1 MRVVCKLRVVV
12 MEKQIH
18 KSGIQNKKNNMKI
31 NNYFGV
37 LLTAGLALTACS
49 SDDSNTEQVRTT
61 YTMTIDA
68 TKGANEAASRATT
81 RALSLDGN
89 TLNASWA
96 TSERVYVQG
105 KKLSDNSYF
114 WFEGSIQPQYAG
126 TTTRLNGVISLPTSF
141 SISIDDAISTPHK
154 LTLQFPRS
162 GDLDYSGQVGTL
174 ADIAAK
180 YDYAKAEEVR
190 VDIEADK
197 VVGVSPVTFVNQQA
211 IVKFTLKTSD
221 GSALLSPTA
230 LTIEYGEKS
239 LSLTSIPDATYGT
252 NGNGVLYV
260 AIPGFSD
267 KAVTLTATVADATYT
282 FTKSGV
288 TFENGKYYAIGLKME
303 KGGNNLRPSK
313 HYP

>member
-1 MRVVCKLRVVV
+1 
-12 MEKQIH
+12 
-18 KSGIQNKKNNMKI
+18 MKI

-37 LLTAGLALTACS
+37 LLTIGLALTACS

-81 RALSLDGN
+81 RALTLTGS
-89 TLNASWA
+89 TLNATWA
-96 TSERVYVQG
+96 TTERVYVQG

-114 WFEGSIQPQYAG
+114 WFEGYLQPHSAG
-126 TTTRLNGVISLPTSF
+126 TTTQLNGVISLPGSF
-141 SISIDDAISTPHK
+141 KISIDDAIGTPHK
-154 LTLQFPRS
+154 LTLQFPRPYV
-162 GDLDYSGQVGTL
+162 LDYTGQIGTL

-180 YDYAKAEEVR
+180 YDYAKAEEVM

-211 IVKFTLKTSD
+211 IVKFTLKDKAD
-221 GSALLSPTA
+221 GTTLLNPTA
-230 LTIEYGEKS
+230 LTIQYGEES
-239 LSLTSIPDATYGT
+239 LSLTSIPSTTYGT

-267 KAVTLTATVADATYT
+267 KAVTLTATVADDTYT

-288 TFENGKYYAIGLKME
+288 TFVNGQYYEINVKM
-303 KGGNNLRPSK
+303 KKNT
-313 HYP
+313 

>member
-1 MRVVCKLRVVV
+1 
-12 MEKQIH
+12 
-18 KSGIQNKKNNMKI
+18 MKI
-31 NNYFGV
+31 KNYFGV

-81 RALSLDGN
+81 RALTLTGS
-89 TLNASWA
+89 TLNATWA
-96 TSERVYVQG
+96 TTERVYVQG
-105 KKLSDNSYF
+105 RKVSDNSYF
-114 WFEGSIQPQYAG
+114 WFEGYLQPHSAG
-126 TTTRLNGVISLPTSF
+126 TTTQLNGVISLPTSF
-141 SISIDDAISTPHK
+141 SISIDEAIGTPHK
-154 LTLQFPRS
+154 LTLQFPRPYV
-162 GDLDYSGQVGTL
+162 LDYTGQIGTL

-180 YDYAKAEEVR
+180 YDYAKATDVG

-211 IVKFTLKTSD
+211 IVKFTLKDKAD
-221 GSALLSPTA
+221 GTTLLNPTA
-230 LTIEYGEKS
+230 LTIQYGEES
-239 LSLTSIPDATYGT
+239 LSLTSIPSTTYGT

-267 KAVTLTATVADATYT
+267 KAVTLTATVADDTYT

-288 TFENGKYYAIGLKME
+288 TFVNGQYYEINVKM
-303 KGGNNLRPSK
+303 KNNT
-313 HYP
+313 

>member
-81 RALSLDGN
+81 RALTLTGS
-89 TLNASWA
+89 TLNATWA
-96 TSERVYVQG
+96 TTERVYVQG
-105 KKLSDNSYF
+105 RKVSDNSYF
-114 WFEGSIQPQYAG
+114 WFEGYLQPHSAG
-126 TTTRLNGVISLPTSF
+126 TTTQLNGVISLPTSF
-141 SISIDDAISTPHK
+141 SISIDEAIGTPHK
-154 LTLQFPRS
+154 LTLQFPRPYV
-162 GDLDYSGQVGTL
+162 LDYTGQIGTL

-180 YDYAKAEEVR
+180 YDYAKAEEVM

-197 VVGVSPVTFVNQQA
+197 VVGVEPVTFVNQQA
-211 IVKFTLKTSD
+211 IVKFTLKDKAD
-221 GSALLSPTA
+221 GTTLLNPTA

-288 TFENGKYYAIGLKME
+288 TFVNGQYYEINVKM
-303 KGGNNLRPSK
+303 KKNT
-313 HYP
+313 

>member
-1 MRVVCKLRVVV
+1 
-12 MEKQIH
+12 
-18 KSGIQNKKNNMKI
+18 MKI

-81 RALSLDGN
+81 RALTLTGS
-89 TLNASWA
+89 TLNATWA
-96 TSERVYVQG
+96 TTERVYVQG

-114 WFEGSIQPQYAG
+114 WFEGYLQPHSAG
-126 TTTRLNGVISLPTSF
+126 TTTQLNGVISLPTGF
-141 SISIDDAISTPHK
+141 SISIDEAIGTPHK
-154 LTLQFPRS
+154 LTLQFPRPYV
-162 GDLDYSGQVGTL
+162 LDYTGQIGTL

-211 IVKFTLKTSD
+211 IVKFTLKDKAD
-221 GSALLSPTA
+221 GTTLLNPTA

-267 KAVTLTATVADATYT
+267 KAVTLTATVADDTYT

-288 TFENGKYYAIGLKME
+288 TFVNGQYYEINVKM
-303 KGGNNLRPSK
+303 KNNT
-313 HYP
+313 

>member
-1 MRVVCKLRVVV
+1 
-12 MEKQIH
+12 
-18 KSGIQNKKNNMKI
+18 MKI

-37 LLTAGLALTACS
+37 LLTIGLALTACS

-89 TLNASWA
+89 TLNTLWA
-96 TSERVYVQG
+96 TTERVYVQG

-114 WFEGSIQPQYAG
+114 WFEGYLQPQSAG
-126 TTTRLNGVISLPTSF
+126 TTTQLNGVISLPGSF
-141 SISIDDAISTPHK
+141 KISIDDAIGTPHK
-154 LTLQFPRS
+154 LTLQFPRPYV
-162 GDLDYSGQVGTL
+162 LDYTGQIGTL

-180 YDYAKAEEVR
+180 YDYAKATDVG
-190 VDIEADK
+190 VDITADK

-211 IVKFTLKTSD
+211 IVKFTLKDKAD
-221 GSALLSPTA
+221 GTTLLNPTA
-230 LTIEYGEKS
+230 LTIQYGEES
-239 LSLTSIPDATYGT
+239 LSLTSIPSTTYGT

-267 KAVTLTATVADATYT
+267 KAVTLTATVADDTYT

-288 TFENGKYYAIGLKME
+288 TFVNGQYYEINVKM
-303 KGGNNLRPSK
+303 KNNT
-313 HYP
+313 

>member
-49 SDDSNTEQVRTT
+49 SDDSNTEQVYRT

-89 TLNASWA
+89 TLNTLWA
-96 TSERVYVQG
+96 TTERVYVQG
-105 KKLSDNSYF
+105 RKVSDNSYF
-114 WFEGSIQPQYAG
+114 WFEGYLQPHSAG
-126 TTTRLNGVISLPTSF
+126 TTTQLNGVISLPTSF
-141 SISIDDAISTPHK
+141 SISIDDAIGTPHK
-154 LTLQFPRS
+154 LTLQFPRPYV
-162 GDLDYSGQVGTL
+162 LDYTGQIGTL

-180 YDYAKAEEVR
+180 YDYAKAEEVM

-197 VVGVSPVTFVNQQA
+197 VVGVEPVTFVNQQA
-211 IVKFTLKTSD
+211 IVKFTLKDKAD
-221 GSALLSPTA
+221 GTTLLNPTA
-230 LTIEYGEKS
+230 LTIQYGEES
-239 LSLTSIPDATYGT
+239 LSLTSIPSTTYGT

-267 KAVTLTATVADATYT
+267 KAVTLTATVADDTYT

-288 TFENGKYYAIGLKME
+288 TFVNGQYYEINVKM
-303 KGGNNLRPSK
+303 KKNT
-313 HYP
+313 

>member
-89 TLNASWA
+89 TLNALWA
-96 TSERVYVQG
+96 TTERVYVQG
-105 KKLSDNSYF
+105 RKVSDNSYF
-114 WFEGSIQPQYAG
+114 WFEGYLQPHSAG
-126 TTTRLNGVISLPTSF
+126 TTTQLNGVISLPTSF
-141 SISIDDAISTPHK
+141 SISIDDAIGTPHK
-154 LTLQFPRS
+154 LTLQFPRPYV
-162 GDLDYSGQVGTL
+162 LDYTGQIGTL

-180 YDYAKAEEVR
+180 YDYARAEEVR

-211 IVKFTLKTSD
+211 IVKFTLKDQNNNVINASSLEISAD
-221 GSALLSPTA
+221 GLIQRGSTTGTITITPESPTSIIFAA
-230 LTIEYGEKS
+230 LRGIAST
-239 LSLTSIPDATYGT
+239 T
-252 NGNGVLYV
+252 
-260 AIPGFSD
+260 
-267 KAVTLTATVADATYT
+267 VTLTATVGSDTYT
-282 FTKSGV
+282 YDKSNV
-288 TFENGKYYAIGLKME
+288 TFTNGEYYEINVKM
-303 KGGNNLRPSK
+303 KKNT
-313 HYP
+313 

>member
-37 LLTAGLALTACS
+37 LLTIGLALTACS

-81 RALSLDGN
+81 RALTLTGS
-89 TLNASWA
+89 TLNATWA
-96 TSERVYVQG
+96 TTERVYVQG

-114 WFEGSIQPQYAG
+114 WFEGYLQPHSAG
-126 TTTRLNGVISLPTSF
+126 TTTQLNGVISLPTSF
-141 SISIDDAISTPHK
+141 SISIDDAIGTPHK
-154 LTLQFPRS
+154 LTLQFPRPYV
-162 GDLDYSGQVGTL
+162 LDYTGQIGTL

-180 YDYAKAEEVR
+180 YDYAKAEEVM

-211 IVKFTLKTSD
+211 IVKFTLKDKAD
-221 GSALLSPTA
+221 GTTLLNPTA
-230 LTIEYGEKS
+230 LTIQYGEES
-239 LSLTSIPDATYGT
+239 LSLTSIPSTTYGT

-267 KAVTLTATVADATYT
+267 KAVTLTATVADDTYT

-288 TFENGKYYAIGLKME
+288 TFVNGQYYEINVKM
-303 KGGNNLRPSK
+303 KKNT
-313 HYP
+313 